1 MLHFHTSRPGVGLG
15 SLCRL
20 DQVSLASRT
29 GLMWL
34 SGKVALACWTGFQL
48 LHAEVRLFPRGRLP
62 FLLSALALVFFLE
75 VALAGLVRF
84 PVSTVRTSPCLFPG
98 RTDCEY
104 PGMYC
109 TRWKKDKTRYRKVM
123 SAGEA
128 RSRTIGRRKGS
139 STISL
144 GRDFEAFR
152 PECDRLWRTQYW

>member
-1 MLHFHTSRPGVGLG
+1 MGLSLSRGFGGDGPMLHFHTSRPGVGLG

-84 PVSTVRTSPCLFPG
+84 PVSTVRTRPCIFPG
-98 RTDCEY
+98 RIDCEY
-104 PGMYC
+104 LGMCC
-109 TRWKKDKTRYRKVM
+109 TGWKKDKTR
-123 SAGEA
+123 
-128 RSRTIGRRKGS
+128 
-139 STISL
+139 
-144 GRDFEAFR
+144 
-152 PECDRLWRTQYW
+152 